1 MNKNTATII
10 KEWLAWLLVIPATVL
25 SLVVGIRMLLKFWQN
40 RMPWVPTI
48 LPPDFGEL
56 QGLSD
61 EEAVLRRT
69 YDPQEENQRARKKIN
84 RAILRGNLVSI
95 FNLSLLGL
103 AIATL
108 LLNDWLGALATLGVM
123 LANIIVNTVQQVFA
137 VSNVEKIAAQSR
149 PKVNVIRS
157 GESKG
162 IRVNEMVVGDVVVVG
177 LGDQILAD
185 GKILR
190 AADNLRVDDR
200 VFVDID
206 QGVEKS
212 AGEILHSGSYCVRG
226 WAAYEVIALPPAE
239 LRTPQLNAIPE
250 NSADLTSLQKTID
263 RILRILLVITGI
275 FVLFLVQSIMQW
287 DVVPPEVQQ
296 LYRDA
301 ASIIF
306 SIAPSGLFFM
316 IIVSYNMGAFDLLKL
331 GALVRDSRSVESLAQ
346 VTTICFGKSGA
357 LTGIDVQIEMLPQ
370 SEHASALGEG
380 RVRQIIG
387 DFAHNSSAV
396 SPFIAAMK
404 KTFNGQTR
412 PINSES
418 RFLST
423 YGWSALN
430 FSDPD
435 LLGTY
440 VLGNPGLFKVEISI
454 ENEETEDDRDA
465 EGQQSIT
472 KRTWGRLRGLFRR
485 RETEDVIEETDDPIL
500 TATIVQ
506 HSFHPSEN
514 DHHQDEPELVNTD
527 KKPSVFQRMRK
538 RVTDVIRRESSPD
551 ELLPDPEEPVTEP
564 TRLVFAY
571 SPDEKPLFDSSGRPV
586 LPENLIT
593 LSYLTFIEQVRPEA
607 KEAVEIF
614 TDAGV
619 QVKIISHQNAREVVA
634 AARQLGLDET
644 QPGGL
649 KTLSGTEIEDLGG
662 DQLNQAVTETTIF
675 APVSSPQKA
684 KIIESL
690 RNAGEYVAVTGEG
703 ILDIEAMHRANL
715 NITIQGGTQ
724 AAVSFADIIL
734 LKDSLQALPQVLKR
748 GRWIV
753 NGLIDVLK
761 LNLVQVV
768 YIFFLLIAMLVT
780 QNKVFFYDPSQGGLI
795 VFFTIVIPSVGL
807 TFWATSGAIS
817 EKKILSQLLRF
828 IIPVGFTSALASL
841 VVYFAFRYL
850 TGDPTYAQLGVTY
863 ILSLTGILM
872 VLFIKPPSK
881 FWVGDSPLRGDKRF
895 VWMVLAML
903 ILYGIVMMIPLAQE
917 LLKVAPLQQIEH
929 YVFILGTILVW
940 TVLTKLIWLLPGIKL
955 EYLTV

>member
-1 MNKNTATII
+1 MNKKTAHNI
-10 KEWLAWLLVIPATVL
+10 KEWLAWFFVIPVTLL
-25 SLVVGIRMLLKFWQN
+25 SLVAGIRMLLKFWQSKL
-40 RMPWVPTI
+40 PWVPAI
-48 LPPDFGEL
+48 LPPDLGEL
-56 QGLSD
+56 KGLSD
-61 EEAVLRRT
+61 EQAVLRRA

-84 RAILRGNLVSI
+84 RAILRRNLVSI
-95 FNLSLLGL
+95 FNIGLLGL

-108 LLNDWLGALATLGVM
+108 LLGDWLGALTTLGVM
-123 LANIIVNTVQQVFA
+123 LANIIVNTVQQAYAVF
-137 VSNVEKIAAQSR
+137 NVEKIATQSR

-162 IRVNEMVVGDVVVVG
+162 LRVDEIVVGDVVVVG
-177 LGDQILAD
+177 LGDQILTD
-185 GKILR
+185 GRILR
-190 AADNLRVDDR
+190 AADTLRVDNRIFLD
-200 VFVDID
+200 VD
-206 QGVEKS
+206 QGVEKKVGDNLQ
-212 AGEILHSGSYCVRG
+212 AGSYCVRG
-226 WAAYEVIALPPAE
+226 WAAYEVVALPPEE

-250 NSADLTSLQKTID
+250 DSADLTPLQKVID
-263 RILRILLVITGI
+263 RILRILLVLTGI
-275 FVLFLVQSIMQW
+275 FVIMLVQSIMQW
-287 DVVPPEVQQ
+287 DVIPADVQK

-357 LTGIDVQIEMLPQ
+357 LTGIDVQVEMLLQP
-370 SEHASALGEG
+370 ENAAVFGEG

-396 SPFIAAMK
+396 SPFIAEMK
-404 KTFNGQTR
+404 KAFDGQPR
-412 PINSES
+412 PISSES

-435 LLGTY
+435 LPGTY
-440 VLGNPGLFKVEISI
+440 VLGNLGLFQIEIP
-454 ENEETEDDRDA
+454 NEKEDA
-465 EGQQSIT
+465 ESDTEADGEESVA
-472 KRTWGRLRGLFRR
+472 KRTWGRLRGLLGR
-485 RETEDVIEETDDPIL
+485 REAEGASDGASEPAQAADIEQYSYLEGHKELLQDIPESTEGEKASI
-500 TATIVQ
+500 
-506 HSFHPSEN
+506 
-514 DHHQDEPELVNTD
+514 
-527 KKPSVFQRMRK
+527 FQRMRK
-538 RVTDVIRRESSPD
+538 RVTEIVRRDSSPD
-551 ELLPDPEEPVTEP
+551 QSLPDPDEPVTEP

-571 SPDEKPLFDSSGRPV
+571 SPEEKPLFDPSGRPM
-586 LPENLIT
+586 LPEELIP
-593 LSYLTFIEQVRPEA
+593 LSFLTFTEQVRPEA
-607 KEAVEIF
+607 KEAIEIF
-614 TDAGV
+614 TSAGV

-634 AARQLGLDET
+634 AARQLGLEDT

-649 KTLSGTEIEDLGG
+649 NTLSGTEIEHLQG
-662 DQLNQAVTETTIF
+662 DQLTQAVRQATIF
-675 APVSSPQKA
+675 APVRPVQKA
-684 KIIESL
+684 QIIESL

-703 ILDIEAMHRANL
+703 ISDIDAMHRANL

-780 QNKVFFYDPSQGGLI
+780 RNKLFFYDPTQGGLI
-795 VFFTIVIPSVGL
+795 VFFSIVIPSLGL

-817 EKKILSQLLRF
+817 EKKIFSQLIHF
-828 IIPVGFTSALASL
+828 IIPVGLTSTLASL
-841 VVYFAFRYL
+841 VVYFSFRYL
-850 TGDPTYAQLGVTY
+850 TGDPIYAQLGVTY
-863 ILSLTGILM
+863 TLSLTGILM

-881 FWVGDSPLRGDKRF
+881 FWVGDNVLSGDKRF
-895 VWMVLAML
+895 VWMVMVMLAL
-903 ILYGIVMMIPLAQE
+903 FGVVIMIPLAQE
-917 LLKVAPLQQIEH
+917 LLKVAPLRQIEH
-929 YVFILGTILVW
+929 YSYILGAVLMWV
-940 TVLTKLIWLLPGIKL
+940 VLTKLIWQLPGIKL
-955 EYLTV
+955 NKA